1 MFQPEK
7 LRELGINLDE
17 ALERFMG
24 KQSLYDKMLK
34 KLPKAIEQYE
44 VLEYF
49 ITGDYEKA
57 VANAHTL
64 KGATGNL
71 SVTPL
76 FEAYTE
82 IVNNLRADNPQEA
95 QKILED
101 ILPVQKEI
109 IEYIEENAD

>member
-1 MFQPEK
+1 MFDVDE
-7 LRELGINLDE
+7 LMALGINVDE

-24 KQSLYDKMLK
+24 KQSLFERMLN
-34 KLPKAIEQYE
+34 KLPKAVKDYE

-49 ITGDYEKA
+49 ITKDYETA

-64 KGATGNL
+64 KGVTGNL

-76 FEAYTE
+76 YNAYTE
-82 IVNNLRADNPQEA
+82 IVNLLRANNPDEA

-101 ILPVQKEI
+101 ILLKQEKIVA
-109 IEYIEENAD
+109 YIEENAE